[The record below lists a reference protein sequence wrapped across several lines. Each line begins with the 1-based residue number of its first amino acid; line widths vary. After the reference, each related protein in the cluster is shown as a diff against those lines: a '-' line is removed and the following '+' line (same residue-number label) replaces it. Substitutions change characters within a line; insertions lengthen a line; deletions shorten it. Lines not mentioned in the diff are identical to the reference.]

1 MAFSTFRAAGAAAAL
16 GLALLVPT
24 LLEAQYF
31 GRNKVQYQR
40 FDFRVLQTP
49 HFDVYY
55 YPEEEAA
62 SREAARMAERWY
74 ARLSRILDHE
84 FDQRQPLI
92 LYASHPE
99 FQQTNTL
106 SDFVGEGTGGF
117 TEVFKQRVVMP
128 FSYSLEETDHVLGHE
143 LVHAFQYDISG
154 LGRAGGG
161 LEAAARRYQVP
172 LWFTEGMAEYL
183 SVGPVDP
190 HTAMWVRD
198 AALRGDIPDIERM
211 TYDPRVFPYR
221 WGQALWAYVGGRWGD
236 AAIGQILKLTGQGLP
251 YPEAFERV
259 LRIGMNE
266 LSDDW
271 ISAIRRTY
279 LPMILEY
286 EEARESAR
294 PLITADREGGRLNV
308 APSISPDGRRL
319 AFISE
324 LDFVDAELHLAD
336 ARTGELIR
344 RLQKGSAFDSHYGSL
359 RYISS
364 AGTWSPDSRMFAF
377 SALKR
382 GRDVLVVMDVESGQR
397 LREYSVEGVGEISTP
412 TWSPDGRTIVF
423 SGLGGGV
430 SDLYAIDVASGR
442 THRLTDDPYA
452 QLHPAFSPDGSQ
464 IAFVTDEG
472 PESDLR
478 LLRHAAYRIAILD
491 LESGIVHPLPAM
503 AGSKNV
509 NPVWSRDGGSLHFIS
524 NRDGTPNLYRIAL
537 ADGSLHRLT
546 RFFTG
551 ISGIIDVSPA
561 LTAARH
567 EDRLVFTVY
576 EAGGYNLYS
585 LEGADKL
592 SGHPVAEEDGTA
604 EGGSTFD
611 PALLP
616 PSPRSQEATFNR
628 VSAYLADPHFG
639 LPAPGE
645 EMDYA
650 DGSYRPRLG
659 LDYVGQPQLGASVG
673 GPFGGGVYGGVAGIF
688 SDVLGRHTLFGMVQ
702 AQGRV
707 DEIGFATQYLNTE
720 SRWNLGAMAQRLPYI
735 FGYYAMG
742 VDSLDGQAVPTQD
755 LVRVRQFDTALQGHA
770 QYPFSMAH
778 RIEFSAGIR
787 RVSTD
792 SHTYRLLLDPESYR
806 PRGDRFIEEDG
817 FGLNMAEVSAA
828 LVYDNAVFNYTSPF
842 AGQRYR
848 FQLSPMFGDLSM
860 VGVVADFRRYLYLR
874 PFTVAIQTLHH
885 GRYGRDS
892 DGLIDGQ
899 RVFYEQY
906 LGQPWYVRGYYDAYS
921 DCEGRVS
928 DENACA
934 VLDQLFGTRVA
945 VAKAE
950 VRFPLAQQF
959 ILAEMM
965 VLPPVE
971 GFAFVDGGVAWNTTT
986 RPVLRRGLAEGEGE
1000 RGILTS
1006 VGVGAR
1012 VNLFGYLVVE
1022 MNYLRAFSLSDDWR
1036 WQFNFIPGF

>member
-1 MAFSTFRAAGAAAAL
+1 MEFSTLRVAGAAFL
-16 GLALLVPT
+16 GLALLAPSP
-24 LLEAQYF
+24 LDAQYF
-31 GRNKVQYQR
+31 GRNKVQYQQ

-49 HFDVYY
+49 NFDIYY
-55 YPEEEAA
+55 YPRKEAA
-62 SREAARMAERWY
+62 TRQAARMAERWY

-84 FDQRQPLI
+84 FDQRQPLV

-161 LEAAARRYQVP
+161 LEAAAQRYQVP

-236 AAIGQILKLTGQGLP
+236 ATIGQILKLTGQGLP

-259 LRIGMNE
+259 LRISLDQ

-271 ISAIRRTY
+271 ISSIRRTY
-279 LPMILEY
+279 LPLILEY

-294 PLITADREGGRLNV
+294 PLITADRDGGRLNV

-364 AGTWSPDSRMFAF
+364 AGTWSPDSRRFAF
-377 SALKR
+377 SALKQ
-382 GRDVLVVMDVESGQR
+382 GRDVLVVTDVERGQR
-397 LREYSVEGVGEISTP
+397 LREYAVEGVGEISTP
-412 TWSPDGRTIVF
+412 SWSPDGSTIVF
-423 SGLGGGV
+423 SGLAGGV
-430 SDLYAIDVASGR
+430 TDLYALDMQSGSVR
-442 THRLTDDPYA
+442 QLTDDPLA
-452 QLHPAFSPDGSQ
+452 QLHPAFSPDGSL
-464 IAFVTDEG
+464 IAFVTDG
-472 PESDLR
+472 GGESDLGI
-478 LLRHAAYRIAILD
+478 LRHGDYHIAVMN
-491 LESGIVHPLPAM
+491 LESGAVQTLPAM
-503 AGSKNV
+503 AGAKNI
-509 NPVWSRDGGSLHFIS
+509 NPVWSRDGASIFFLS
-524 NRDGTPNLYRIAL
+524 NRDGTPNLYRLQL
-537 ADGSLHRLT
+537 ADDSLHRLT

-551 ISGIIDVSPA
+551 ISGIIDISPA
-561 LTAARH
+561 LTGARH
-567 EDRLVFTVY
+567 EDRLAFTVY
-576 EAGGYNLYS
+576 EGGGYNIYS
-585 LEGADKL
+585 LEGEDAL
-592 SGHPVAEEDGTA
+592 RGEPVTGEEA
-604 EGGSTFD
+604 APAVD

-616 PSPRSQEATFNR
+616 PAPRPAEATFNR
-628 VSAYLADPHFG
+628 VASYLADPHYG
-639 LPAPGE
+639 LPDAGAGARYASAP
-645 EMDYA
+645 
-650 DGSYRPRLG
+650 YRARLG

-720 SRWNLGAMAQRLPYI
+720 SRWNRGAVAQRLPYI
-735 FGYYAMG
+735 FGYYAVG

-755 LVRVRQFDTALQGHA
+755 LVRVRQFDTALQAHA
-770 QYPFSMAH
+770 QYPFSMSQ
-778 RIEFSAGIR
+778 RIEFSAGVR

-792 SHTYRLLLDPESYR
+792 AHTYRLLLDPQSYR

-817 FGLNMAEVSAA
+817 VAFNMAEVSAA
-828 LVYDNAVFNYTSPF
+828 LVYDNAVFNYTSPL

-848 FQLSPMFGDLSM
+848 FQISPMFGDLNM
-860 VGVVADFRRYLYLR
+860 VGAVADFRRYFHVR
-874 PFTVAIQTLHH
+874 PFTLAIQGLHQ

-906 LGQPWYVRGYYDAYS
+906 LGQPWYVRGYYSAYS
-921 DCEGRVS
+921 DCEGRR
-928 DENACA
+928 DEGDECA
-934 VLDQLFGTRVA
+934 VLDQLFGSRVA

-950 VRFPLAQQF
+950 LRFPLAQQF
-959 ILAEMM
+959 ILADMV

-971 GFAFVDGGVAWNTTT
+971 GFAFVDSGIAWNGST
-986 RPVLRRGLAEGEGE
+986 RPVLRSGIAEGEGE

-1006 VGVGAR
+1006 AGVGAR
-1012 VNLFGYLVVE
+1012 VNLFGYLILEVD
-1022 MNYLRAFSLSDDWR
+1022 YLRAFSLSDDWR
-1036 WQFNFIPGF
+1036 WHFNFIPGF